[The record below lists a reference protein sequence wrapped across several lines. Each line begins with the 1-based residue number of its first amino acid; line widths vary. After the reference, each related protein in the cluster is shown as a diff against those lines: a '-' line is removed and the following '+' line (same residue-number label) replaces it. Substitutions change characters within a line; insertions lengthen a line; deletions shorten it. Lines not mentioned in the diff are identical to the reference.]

1 VEIKQ
6 ICVVGLPEVVDPA
19 TLFGISAL
27 LRQKRW
33 RVKPETQTPTHSW
46 PGSNYMR
53 LLLQHR
59 QLSGAGLLLGWV
71 LLLAGCASAPPAT
84 IPPVVAKT
92 VTQQQRGPVTFVHPL
107 PGARISA
114 SFARYIIK
122 SRNRQHHGVD
132 FAAPSGTPVLA
143 ASSGVVLSADN
154 SSLSEAFGNAV
165 LIEHGD
171 QLTSLSAHLSR
182 LDVQIGQWVEAGQQ
196 IGLVGQT
203 GRATGPHLHFELW
216 RGSVPQDPIALLP
229 LSPQERKHA
238 LAEMQRQAAASQ
250 APAKKRVAVAKSR
263 TVTSKVAKATP
274 AKKATSAKKTTSVK
288 KAQQS
293 KVTAKAKA
301 PVSKVAVTASKTGK
315 AAAPVKTTKAS
326 AAKTSTTSTAKA
338 TAGE

>member
-1 VEIKQ
+1 M
-6 ICVVGLPEVVDPA
+6 VGLPEVVDPA

-27 LRQKRW
+27 LHQKCW
-33 RVKPETQTPTHSW
+33 RVTPQTQTPTQSW
-46 PGSNYMR
+46 PGTTFMF
-53 LLLQHR
+53 LLLQQR
-59 QLSGAGLLLGWV
+59 RLSGAGLLLGWL
-71 LLLAGCASAPPAT
+71 LLLAGCASAPPVT
-84 IPPVVAKT
+84 PPPVVEKT
-92 VTQQQRGPVTFVHPL
+92 VVQQQSGPVTFVHPL

-132 FAAPSGTPVLA
+132 FAAPSGTPVFA

-229 LSPQERKHA
+229 LNPQERKQA

-250 APAKKRVAVAKSR
+250 APAKKRVATAKSR
-263 TVTSKVAKATP
+263 TVTTKVAKATP
-274 AKKATSAKKTTSVK
+274 AKKTTSVK

-293 KVTAKAKA
+293 KVTAKAKV
-301 PVSKVAVTASKTGK
+301 PVSKVAVTTSKTGK
-315 AAAPVKTTKAS
+315 AAAPAKSTKAS
-326 AAKTSTTSTAKA
+326 PGKTSTTSTAKA
-338 TAGE
+338 SRAKASAGE

>member
-1 VEIKQ
+1 M
-6 ICVVGLPEVVDPA
+6 
-19 TLFGISAL
+19 
-27 LRQKRW
+27 
-33 RVKPETQTPTHSW
+33 RVFLQ
-46 PGSNYMR
+46 NRR
-53 LLLQHR
+53 LY
-59 QLSGAGLLLGWV
+59 GAGLMVGW
-71 LLLAGCASAPPAT
+71 LCLLAGCASAPPVIA
-84 IPPVVAKT
+84 PPVAEKS
-92 VTQQQRGPVTFVHPL
+92 VTQHQRGPVTFVHPL

-132 FAAPSGTPVLA
+132 FAAPSGTPVFA

-182 LDVQIGQWVEAGQQ
+182 LDVQLGQWVEAGQQ

-238 LAEMQRQAAASQ
+238 LAEMQRQAAANQQS
-250 APAKKRVAVAKSR
+250 AKKRVVTAKNR
-263 TVTSKVAKATP
+263 AVTSKVAKAVP
-274 AKKATSAKKTTSVK
+274 AKSAKQSKTSAKAKQPVSRVAKTT
-288 KAQQS
+288 
-293 KVTAKAKA
+293 
-301 PVSKVAVTASKTGK
+301 SKTGK
-315 AAAPVKTTKAS
+315 TGTTPGAAKSGKSKSSSAKAAS
-326 AAKTSTTSTAKA
+326 A
-338 TAGE
+338 GD

>member
-1 VEIKQ
+1 
-6 ICVVGLPEVVDPA
+6 
-19 TLFGISAL
+19 
-27 LRQKRW
+27 
-33 RVKPETQTPTHSW
+33 
-46 PGSNYMR
+46 MR
-53 LLLQHR
+53 LFVQNRRLR
-59 QLSGAGLLLGWV
+59 GTGLMLGW
-71 LLLAGCASAPPAT
+71 LCLLAGCASAPPVT
-84 IPPVVAKT
+84 TPTVAEKT

-132 FAAPSGTPVLA
+132 FAAPSGTPVFA

-229 LSPQERKHA
+229 LSPQERKNA
-238 LAEMQRQAAASQ
+238 LAEMQRQVAANQQS
-250 APAKKRVAVAKSR
+250 AKKRVAAVKSS
-263 TVTSKVAKATP
+263 TATKVAKTA
-274 AKKATSAKKTTSVK
+274 SDK
-288 KAQQS
+288 KAQLSKKTAQS
-293 KVTAKAKA
+293 KTSIKAKQS
-301 PVSKVAVTASKTGK
+301 VSKVAVAKSKTGK
-315 AAAPVKTTKAS
+315 TATPVKATKS
-326 AAKTSTTSTAKA
+326 KTSTTKTAS
-338 TAGE
+338 AGD

>member
-1 VEIKQ
+1 
-6 ICVVGLPEVVDPA
+6 
-19 TLFGISAL
+19 
-27 LRQKRW
+27 
-33 RVKPETQTPTHSW
+33 
-46 PGSNYMR
+46 M
-53 LLLQHR
+53 
-59 QLSGAGLLLGWV
+59 LGW
-71 LLLAGCASAPPAT
+71 LCLLAGCASAPPVIA
-84 IPPVVAKT
+84 PPVAEKS
-92 VTQQQRGPVTFVHPL
+92 VTQHQRGPVTFVHPL

-132 FAAPSGTPVLA
+132 FAAPSGTPVFA

-182 LDVQIGQWVEAGQQ
+182 LDVQLGQWVEAGQQ

-238 LAEMQRQAAASQ
+238 LAEMQRQAAANQQS
-250 APAKKRVAVAKSR
+250 AKKRVVTAKNR
-263 TVTSKVAKATP
+263 AVTSKVAKAVP
-274 AKKATSAKKTTSVK
+274 AKSAKQSKTSAKAKQPVSRVAKTT
-288 KAQQS
+288 
-293 KVTAKAKA
+293 
-301 PVSKVAVTASKTGK
+301 SKTGK
-315 AAAPVKTTKAS
+315 TGTTPGAAKSGKSKAS
-326 AAKTSTTSTAKA
+326 SAKA
-338 TAGE
+338 ASAGD

>member
-1 VEIKQ
+1 MRLMLQ
-6 ICVVGLPEVVDPA
+6 PRRLRGVGLMLA
-19 TLFGISAL
+19 WL
-27 LRQKRW
+27 
-33 RVKPETQTPTHSW
+33 
-46 PGSNYMR
+46 
-53 LLLQHR
+53 
-59 QLSGAGLLLGWV
+59 
-71 LLLAGCASAPPAT
+71 LLLAGCASAPPVT
-84 IPPVVAKT
+84 SPPVAEKT
-92 VTQQQRGPVTFVHPL
+92 VTQQRGPVAFVHPL

-114 SFARYIIK
+114 SFARYIVK

-132 FAAPSGTPVLA
+132 FAAPSGTPVFA

-229 LSPQERKHA
+229 LNPQERKQA

-250 APAKKRVAVAKSR
+250 QQAKPQVAKAKKRTATTKVAKAGPAKAAKQ
-263 TVTSKVAKATP
+263 TKAKAKQPASKVAKT
-274 AKKATSAKKTTSVK
+274 
-288 KAQQS
+288 
-293 KVTAKAKA
+293 
-301 PVSKVAVTASKTGK
+301 TGK
-315 AAAPVKTTKAS
+315 NGKTATTTGAVKSTNSKAS
-326 AAKTSTTSTAKA
+326 AAKAA
-338 TAGE
+338 NAGD

>member
-1 VEIKQ
+1 MKQ
-6 ICVVGLPEVVDPA
+6 ICIVGLPEVVDPA
-19 TLFGISAL
+19 TLFGIFVSL
-27 LRQKRW
+27 YQKCW
-33 RVKPETQTPTHSW
+33 QVKPQTQTPTHSW

-59 QLSGAGLLLGWV
+59 QLSGAGLLLGWL
-71 LLLAGCASAPPAT
+71 LLLAGCASAPPVT
-84 IPPVVAKT
+84 PPPVAEKT
-92 VTQQQRGPVTFVHPL
+92 VTQQRGPVTFVHPL

-229 LSPQERKHA
+229 LNPQERKQA

-250 APAKKRVAVAKSR
+250 TPAKKRVAVAKKR
-263 TVTSKVAKATP
+263 TVTGKVAKTTP
-274 AKKATSAKKTTSVK
+274 VKKATPTK
-288 KAQQS
+288 KAKQ
-293 KVTAKAKA
+293 VNTAAKAKA
-301 PVSKVAVTASKTGK
+301 PVSNVAVTTSKTGK
-315 AAAPVKTTKAS
+315 TAAPVKPTKAS
-326 AAKTSTTSTAKA
+326 PAKTSTAKA
-338 TAGE
+338 SAGE

>member
-1 VEIKQ
+1 M
-6 ICVVGLPEVVDPA
+6 
-19 TLFGISAL
+19 
-27 LRQKRW
+27 
-33 RVKPETQTPTHSW
+33 RVFLQ
-46 PGSNYMR
+46 NRR
-53 LLLQHR
+53 LY
-59 QLSGAGLLLGWV
+59 GAGLMLGW
-71 LLLAGCASAPPAT
+71 LCLLAGCASAPPVIA
-84 IPPVVAKT
+84 PPVAEKS
-92 VTQQQRGPVTFVHPL
+92 VTQHQRGPVTFVHPL

-132 FAAPSGTPVLA
+132 FAAPSGTPVFA

-182 LDVQIGQWVEAGQQ
+182 LDVQLGQWVEAGQQ

-238 LAEMQRQAAASQ
+238 LAEMQRQAAANQQS
-250 APAKKRVAVAKSR
+250 AKKRVVTAKNRAVS
-263 TVTSKVAKATP
+263 SKVAKAVP
-274 AKKATSAKKTTSVK
+274 AKSAKQSKTSAKAKQPVSRVAKTT
-288 KAQQS
+288 
-293 KVTAKAKA
+293 
-301 PVSKVAVTASKTGK
+301 SKTGK
-315 AAAPVKTTKAS
+315 TGTTPGAAKSGKSKSSSAKAAS
-326 AAKTSTTSTAKA
+326 A
-338 TAGE
+338 GD

>member
-1 VEIKQ
+1 M
-6 ICVVGLPEVVDPA
+6 
-19 TLFGISAL
+19 
-27 LRQKRW
+27 
-33 RVKPETQTPTHSW
+33 RVFLQ
-46 PGSNYMR
+46 NRR
-53 LLLQHR
+53 LY
-59 QLSGAGLLLGWV
+59 GAGLMLGW
-71 LLLAGCASAPPAT
+71 LCLLAGCASAPPVIA
-84 IPPVVAKT
+84 PPVAEKS
-92 VTQQQRGPVTFVHPL
+92 VTQHQRGPVTFVHPL

-132 FAAPSGTPVLA
+132 FAAPSGTPVFA

-182 LDVQIGQWVEAGQQ
+182 LDVQLGQWVEAGQQ

-238 LAEMQRQAAASQ
+238 LAEMQRQAAANQQS
-250 APAKKRVAVAKSR
+250 AKKRVITAKNRAVS
-263 TVTSKVAKATP
+263 TKVAKAVP
-274 AKKATSAKKTTSVK
+274 AKSAKQSKTSAKAKQPVNRVAKTT
-288 KAQQS
+288 
-293 KVTAKAKA
+293 
-301 PVSKVAVTASKTGK
+301 SKTGK
-315 AAAPVKTTKAS
+315 TGTTPGPAKSGKSKSSSAKAAS
-326 AAKTSTTSTAKA
+326 A
-338 TAGE
+338 GD

>member
-1 VEIKQ
+1 
-6 ICVVGLPEVVDPA
+6 
-19 TLFGISAL
+19 
-27 LRQKRW
+27 
-33 RVKPETQTPTHSW
+33 
-46 PGSNYMR
+46 MR
-53 LLLQHR
+53 LFMQNRRLR
-59 QLSGAGLLLGWV
+59 GAGLMLGW
-71 LLLAGCASAPPAT
+71 LCLLAGCASAPPVAP
-84 IPPVVAKT
+84 PPVAEKT
-92 VTQQQRGPVTFVHPL
+92 VTQHQRGPVTFVHPL

-132 FAAPSGTPVLA
+132 FAAPSGTPVFA

-182 LDVQIGQWVEAGQQ
+182 LDVQLGQWVEAGQQ

-238 LAEMQRQAAASQ
+238 MAEMQRQVAANQ
-250 APAKKRVAVAKSR
+250 QPAKKRVVVTKSRPVKTKIAKAGPAKS
-263 TVTSKVAKATP
+263 AKP
-274 AKKATSAKKTTSVK
+274 AKTSAK
-288 KAQQS
+288 
-293 KVTAKAKA
+293 AKQ
-301 PVSKVAVTASKTGK
+301 PVSRVAKTSGK
-315 AAAPVKTTKAS
+315 S
-326 AAKTSTTSTAKA
+326 GKTSTTPVAVKSGKSKASSSSAKA
-338 TAGE
+338 ASAGD

>member
-1 VEIKQ
+1 M
-6 ICVVGLPEVVDPA
+6 
-19 TLFGISAL
+19 
-27 LRQKRW
+27 
-33 RVKPETQTPTHSW
+33 RVFLQ
-46 PGSNYMR
+46 NRR
-53 LLLQHR
+53 LY
-59 QLSGAGLLLGWV
+59 GAGLMLGW
-71 LLLAGCASAPPAT
+71 LCLLAGCASAPPVIA
-84 IPPVVAKT
+84 PPVAEKS
-92 VTQQQRGPVTFVHPL
+92 VTQHQRGPVTFVHPL

-132 FAAPSGTPVLA
+132 FAAPSGTPVFA

-182 LDVQIGQWVEAGQQ
+182 LDVQLGQWVEAGQQ

-238 LAEMQRQAAASQ
+238 LAEMQRQAAANQQS
-250 APAKKRVAVAKSR
+250 AKKRVVTAKNR
-263 TVTSKVAKATP
+263 AVTSKVAKVVP
-274 AKKATSAKKTTSVK
+274 AKSAKQSKTSAKAKQPVSRVAKTT
-288 KAQQS
+288 
-293 KVTAKAKA
+293 
-301 PVSKVAVTASKTGK
+301 SKTGK
-315 AAAPVKTTKAS
+315 TGTTPGAAKSGKSKSSSAKAAS
-326 AAKTSTTSTAKA
+326 A
-338 TAGE
+338 GD

>member
-1 VEIKQ
+1 M
-6 ICVVGLPEVVDPA
+6 
-19 TLFGISAL
+19 
-27 LRQKRW
+27 
-33 RVKPETQTPTHSW
+33 RVFLQ
-46 PGSNYMR
+46 NRR
-53 LLLQHR
+53 LY
-59 QLSGAGLLLGWV
+59 GAGLMLGW
-71 LLLAGCASAPPAT
+71 LCLLAGCASAPPVIA
-84 IPPVVAKT
+84 PPVAEKS
-92 VTQQQRGPVTFVHPL
+92 VTQHQRGPVTFVHPL

-132 FAAPSGTPVLA
+132 FAAPSGTPVFA

-182 LDVQIGQWVEAGQQ
+182 LDVQLGQWVEAGQQ

-238 LAEMQRQAAASQ
+238 LAEMQRQAAANQQS
-250 APAKKRVAVAKSR
+250 AKKRVVTAKNR
-263 TVTSKVAKATP
+263 AVTSKVAKAVP
-274 AKKATSAKKTTSVK
+274 AKSAKQSKTSAKAKQPVSRVAKTT
-288 KAQQS
+288 
-293 KVTAKAKA
+293 
-301 PVSKVAVTASKTGK
+301 SKTGK
-315 AAAPVKTTKAS
+315 TATTPGAAKSGKSKAS
-326 AAKTSTTSTAKA
+326 SAKA
-338 TAGE
+338 ASAGD

>member
-1 VEIKQ
+1 M
-6 ICVVGLPEVVDPA
+6 VGLPEVVDPA

-33 RVKPETQTPTHSW
+33 RVKPQTRTPTLSW

-59 QLSGAGLLLGWV
+59 QLSGAGLLLGWA
-71 LLLAGCASAPPAT
+71 LLLAGCASAPPVKP
-84 IPPVVAKT
+84 PPVAEKT

-132 FAAPSGTPVLA
+132 FAAPSGTPVFA
-143 ASSGVVLSADN
+143 ASAGVVLSADN

-250 APAKKRVAVAKSR
+250 APAKQRVVVAKSR
-263 TVTSKVAKATP
+263 TVTAKVAKATP
-274 AKKATSAKKTTSVK
+274 TKKATSAKK
-288 KAQQS
+288 AQQAKAS
-293 KVTAKAKA
+293 AKAKA
-301 PVSKVAVTASKTGK
+301 PVSKVAVTSNKTGK
-315 AAAPVKTTKAS
+315 AAAPAKSTKAAPGKTATTTKTSAS
-326 AAKTSTTSTAKA
+326 TA

>member
-1 VEIKQ
+1 M
-6 ICVVGLPEVVDPA
+6 
-19 TLFGISAL
+19 
-27 LRQKRW
+27 
-33 RVKPETQTPTHSW
+33 RVFLQ
-46 PGSNYMR
+46 NRR
-53 LLLQHR
+53 LY
-59 QLSGAGLLLGWV
+59 GAGLMVGW
-71 LLLAGCASAPPAT
+71 LCLLAGCASAPPVIA
-84 IPPVVAKT
+84 PPVAEKS
-92 VTQQQRGPVTFVHPL
+92 VTQHQRGPVTFVHPL

-132 FAAPSGTPVLA
+132 FAAPSGTPVFA

-182 LDVQIGQWVEAGQQ
+182 LDVQLGQWVEAGQQ

-238 LAEMQRQAAASQ
+238 LAEMQRQAAANQQS
-250 APAKKRVAVAKSR
+250 AKKRVVTAKNRAVS
-263 TVTSKVAKATP
+263 SKVAKAVL
-274 AKKATSAKKTTSVK
+274 AKSAKQSKTSAKAKQPVSRVAKTT
-288 KAQQS
+288 
-293 KVTAKAKA
+293 
-301 PVSKVAVTASKTGK
+301 SKTGK
-315 AAAPVKTTKAS
+315 TGTTPGAAKSGKSKSSSAKAAS
-326 AAKTSTTSTAKA
+326 A
-338 TAGE
+338 GD

>member
-1 VEIKQ
+1 M
-6 ICVVGLPEVVDPA
+6 
-19 TLFGISAL
+19 FL
-27 LRQKRW
+27 L
-33 RVKPETQTPTHSW
+33 S
-46 PGSNYMR
+46 
-53 LLLQHR
+53 QHQR
-59 QLSGAGLLLGWV
+59 LSGVALLLGWV
-71 LLLAGCASAPPAT
+71 LLLAGCASAPLVT
-84 IPPVVAKT
+84 KPPVAEKT
-92 VTQQQRGPVTFVHPL
+92 VTPQQRGPVTFVHPS

-143 ASSGVVLSADN
+143 ASAGVVLSADN

-229 LSPQERKHA
+229 LNPQERKQA

-250 APAKKRVAVAKSR
+250 TPAKKRVAVAKKR
-263 TVTSKVAKATP
+263 TVTGKVAKATP
-274 AKKATSAKKTTSVK
+274 VKKATSPK
-288 KAQQS
+288 KAKQL
-293 KVTAKAKA
+293 KTAAKAKA
-301 PVSKVAVTASKTGK
+301 PAGKVAVTTSKTGK
-315 AAAPVKTTKAS
+315 TAAPVKPTKAS
-326 AAKTSTTSTAKA
+326 PAKTSTAKA
-338 TAGE
+338 SAGE

>member
-1 VEIKQ
+1 M
-6 ICVVGLPEVVDPA
+6 
-19 TLFGISAL
+19 
-27 LRQKRW
+27 
-33 RVKPETQTPTHSW
+33 RVFLQ
-46 PGSNYMR
+46 NRR
-53 LLLQHR
+53 LY
-59 QLSGAGLLLGWV
+59 GAGLMLGW
-71 LLLAGCASAPPAT
+71 LCLLAGCASAPPVIA
-84 IPPVVAKT
+84 PPVAEKS
-92 VTQQQRGPVTFVHPL
+92 VTQHQRGPVTFVHPL

-132 FAAPSGTPVLA
+132 FAAPSGTPVFA

-182 LDVQIGQWVEAGQQ
+182 LDVQLGQWVEAGQQ

-238 LAEMQRQAAASQ
+238 LAEMQRQAAANQQS
-250 APAKKRVAVAKSR
+250 AKKRVVTAKNR
-263 TVTSKVAKATP
+263 AVTSKVAKAVP
-274 AKKATSAKKTTSVK
+274 AKSAKQSKTSAKAKQPGSRVAKTT
-288 KAQQS
+288 
-293 KVTAKAKA
+293 
-301 PVSKVAVTASKTGK
+301 SKTGK
-315 AAAPVKTTKAS
+315 TGTTPGAAKSGKSKAS
-326 AAKTSTTSTAKA
+326 SAKA
-338 TAGE
+338 ASAGD

>member
-1 VEIKQ
+1 M
-6 ICVVGLPEVVDPA
+6 
-19 TLFGISAL
+19 
-27 LRQKRW
+27 
-33 RVKPETQTPTHSW
+33 RVFLQ
-46 PGSNYMR
+46 NRR
-53 LLLQHR
+53 LY
-59 QLSGAGLLLGWV
+59 GAGLMLGW
-71 LLLAGCASAPPAT
+71 LCLLAGCASAPPVIA
-84 IPPVVAKT
+84 PPVAEKS
-92 VTQQQRGPVTFVHPL
+92 VTQHQRGPVTFVHPL

-132 FAAPSGTPVLA
+132 FAAPSGTPVFA

-182 LDVQIGQWVEAGQQ
+182 LDVQLGQWVEAGQQ

-238 LAEMQRQAAASQ
+238 LAEMQRQAAANQPS
-250 APAKKRVAVAKSR
+250 AKKRVVTAKNR
-263 TVTSKVAKATP
+263 AVTSKVAKAVP
-274 AKKATSAKKTTSVK
+274 AKSAKQSKTSAKAKQPVSRVAKTT
-288 KAQQS
+288 
-293 KVTAKAKA
+293 
-301 PVSKVAVTASKTGK
+301 SKTGK
-315 AAAPVKTTKAS
+315 TGTTPGAAKSGKSKSSSAKAAS
-326 AAKTSTTSTAKA
+326 A
-338 TAGE
+338 GD

>member
-1 VEIKQ
+1 M
-6 ICVVGLPEVVDPA
+6 
-19 TLFGISAL
+19 
-27 LRQKRW
+27 
-33 RVKPETQTPTHSW
+33 RVFLQ
-46 PGSNYMR
+46 NRR
-53 LLLQHR
+53 LY
-59 QLSGAGLLLGWV
+59 GAGLMLGW
-71 LLLAGCASAPPAT
+71 LCLLAGCASAPPVLA
-84 IPPVVAKT
+84 PPVAEKS
-92 VTQQQRGPVTFVHPL
+92 VTQHQRGPVTFVHPL

-132 FAAPSGTPVLA
+132 FAAPSGTPVFA

-182 LDVQIGQWVEAGQQ
+182 LDVQLGQWVEAGQQ

-238 LAEMQRQAAASQ
+238 LAEMQRQAAANQQS
-250 APAKKRVAVAKSR
+250 AKKRVVTAKNR
-263 TVTSKVAKATP
+263 AVTSKVAKAVP
-274 AKKATSAKKTTSVK
+274 AKSAKQSKTSAKAKPPVSRVAKTT
-288 KAQQS
+288 
-293 KVTAKAKA
+293 
-301 PVSKVAVTASKTGK
+301 SKTGK
-315 AAAPVKTTKAS
+315 TGTTPGAAKSGKSKSSSAKAAS
-326 AAKTSTTSTAKA
+326 A
-338 TAGE
+338 GD

>member
-1 VEIKQ
+1 MY
-6 ICVVGLPEVVDPA
+6 
-19 TLFGISAL
+19 LFL
-27 LRQKRW
+27 QNR
-33 RVKPETQTPTHSW
+33 
-46 PGSNYMR
+46 R
-53 LLLQHR
+53 LC
-59 QLSGAGLLLGWV
+59 GAGLMVGW
-71 LLLAGCASAPPAT
+71 LCLLAGCASAPPVTA
-84 IPPVVAKT
+84 PPVAEKT
-92 VTQQQRGPVTFVHPL
+92 VTQHQRGPVTFVHPL

-132 FAAPSGTPVLA
+132 FAAPSGTPVFA

-182 LDVQIGQWVEAGQQ
+182 LDVQLGQWVEAGQQ

-250 APAKKRVAVAKSR
+250 QSAKKRVVTTKRSAA
-263 TVTSKVAKATP
+263 TSKVAKAVP
-274 AKKATSAKKTTSVK
+274 AKTAKPAKIPTKAKQPVGRVAKTTGKTGTTATTTGAVKSGKSKASSAK
-288 KAQQS
+288 A
-293 KVTAKAKA
+293 
-301 PVSKVAVTASKTGK
+301 
-315 AAAPVKTTKAS
+315 AS
-326 AAKTSTTSTAKA
+326 A
-338 TAGE
+338 GD

>member
-1 VEIKQ
+1 
-6 ICVVGLPEVVDPA
+6 
-19 TLFGISAL
+19 
-27 LRQKRW
+27 
-33 RVKPETQTPTHSW
+33 
-46 PGSNYMR
+46 MR
-53 LLLQHR
+53 LFLQNR
-59 QLSGAGLLLGWV
+59 RLYGAGLMLGW
-71 LLLAGCASAPPAT
+71 LCLLAGCASAPPAT
-84 IPPVVAKT
+84 TQPVAEKT
-92 VTQQQRGPVTFVHPL
+92 VTQHQRGPVTFVHPL

-132 FAAPSGTPVLA
+132 FAAPSGTPVFA

-182 LDVQIGQWVEAGQQ
+182 LDVQLGQWVEAGQQ

-238 LAEMQRQAAASQ
+238 FAEMQRQVAANQ
-250 APAKKRVAVAKSR
+250 LPAKKRVVVTKSR
-263 TVTSKVAKATP
+263 TVKTKIAKAVPAKTSAKAKQPISKVAK
-274 AKKATSAKKTTSVK
+274 TSG
-288 KAQQS
+288 
-293 KVTAKAKA
+293 
-301 PVSKVAVTASKTGK
+301 KTGK
-315 AAAPVKTTKAS
+315 TVTTPGAVKSGKSKTSSAKAAS
-326 AAKTSTTSTAKA
+326 A
-338 TAGE
+338 GD

>member
-1 VEIKQ
+1 
-6 ICVVGLPEVVDPA
+6 
-19 TLFGISAL
+19 
-27 LRQKRW
+27 
-33 RVKPETQTPTHSW
+33 
-46 PGSNYMR
+46 
-53 LLLQHR
+53 
-59 QLSGAGLLLGWV
+59 
-71 LLLAGCASAPPAT
+71 
-84 IPPVVAKT
+84 
-92 VTQQQRGPVTFVHPL
+92 VTFVHPL

-132 FAAPSGTPVLA
+132 FAAPSGTPVFA

-182 LDVQIGQWVEAGQQ
+182 LDVQLGQWVEAGQQ

-238 LAEMQRQAAASQ
+238 LAEMQRQAAANQQS
-250 APAKKRVAVAKSR
+250 AKKRVVTTKRSAA
-263 TVTSKVAKATP
+263 TSKVAKAVPVKTAKP
-274 AKKATSAKKTTSVK
+274 AKTSAKAKQPVGRVAKTTGKTGTTATTGAVK
-288 KAQQS
+288 SGKSKAS
-293 KVTAKAKA
+293 SAKA
-301 PVSKVAVTASKTGK
+301 VS
-315 AAAPVKTTKAS
+315 
-326 AAKTSTTSTAKA
+326 
-338 TAGE
+338 AGD

>member
-1 VEIKQ
+1 
-6 ICVVGLPEVVDPA
+6 
-19 TLFGISAL
+19 
-27 LRQKRW
+27 
-33 RVKPETQTPTHSW
+33 
-46 PGSNYMR
+46 MR
-53 LLLQHR
+53 LFLQNR
-59 QLSGAGLLLGWV
+59 RLYGAGLMLGW
-71 LLLAGCASAPPAT
+71 LCLLAGCASAPPVPA
-84 IPPVVAKT
+84 PPVAEKT
-92 VTQQQRGPVTFVHPL
+92 VTQHQRGPVTFVHPL

-132 FAAPSGTPVLA
+132 FAAPSGTPIFA

-182 LDVQIGQWVEAGQQ
+182 LDVQLGQWVEAGQQ

-238 LAEMQRQAAASQ
+238 LAEMQRQAAANQQS
-250 APAKKRVAVAKSR
+250 AKKRVVTAKNR
-263 TVTSKVAKATP
+263 AVTSKVAKAVP
-274 AKKATSAKKTTSVK
+274 AKSAKQSKTSAKAKQPVSRVAKTT
-288 KAQQS
+288 
-293 KVTAKAKA
+293 
-301 PVSKVAVTASKTGK
+301 SKTGK
-315 AAAPVKTTKAS
+315 TATTPGAAKSGKSKSSSAKAAS
-326 AAKTSTTSTAKA
+326 A
-338 TAGE
+338 GD

>member
-1 VEIKQ
+1 M
-6 ICVVGLPEVVDPA
+6 
-19 TLFGISAL
+19 
-27 LRQKRW
+27 
-33 RVKPETQTPTHSW
+33 RVFLQ
-46 PGSNYMR
+46 NRR
-53 LLLQHR
+53 LY
-59 QLSGAGLLLGWV
+59 GAGLMVGW
-71 LLLAGCASAPPAT
+71 LCLLAGCASAPPVIA
-84 IPPVVAKT
+84 PPVAEKS
-92 VTQQQRGPVTFVHPL
+92 VTQHQRGPVTFVHPL

-132 FAAPSGTPVLA
+132 FAAPSGTPIFA

-182 LDVQIGQWVEAGQQ
+182 LDVQLGQWVEAGQQ

-238 LAEMQRQAAASQ
+238 LAEMQRQAAANQQS
-250 APAKKRVAVAKSR
+250 AKKRVVTAKNRAVS
-263 TVTSKVAKATP
+263 SKVAKAVP
-274 AKKATSAKKTTSVK
+274 AKSAKQSKTSAKAKQPVSRVAKTT
-288 KAQQS
+288 
-293 KVTAKAKA
+293 
-301 PVSKVAVTASKTGK
+301 SKTGK
-315 AAAPVKTTKAS
+315 TGTTPGAAKSGKSKSSSAKAAS
-326 AAKTSTTSTAKA
+326 A
-338 TAGE
+338 GD

>member
-1 VEIKQ
+1 MF
-6 ICVVGLPEVVDPA
+6 L
-19 TLFGISAL
+19 S
-27 LRQKRW
+27 
-33 RVKPETQTPTHSW
+33 
-46 PGSNYMR
+46 
-53 LLLQHR
+53 LQQR

-71 LLLAGCASAPPAT
+71 LLLAGCASAPPVEP
-84 IPPVVAKT
+84 PPVAEKT
-92 VTQQQRGPVTFVHPL
+92 VMQQQRGPVTFVHPL

-114 SFARYIIK
+114 SFARYIVK

-171 QLTSLSAHLSR
+171 QLTSLSAHLSQ

-229 LSPQERKHA
+229 LNPQERKHA

-250 APAKKRVAVAKSR
+250 APAKKRVATAKSR
-263 TVTSKVAKATP
+263 TVKTKVAKATP
-274 AKKATSAKKTTSVK
+274 AKKATSVK

-293 KVTAKAKA
+293 KVTAKAKV
-301 PVSKVAVTASKTGK
+301 PVSKVAVTSSKTGK
-315 AAAPVKTTKAS
+315 AAAPAKSTKAS
-326 AAKTSTTSTAKA
+326 AAKATAKA

>member
-1 VEIKQ
+1 
-6 ICVVGLPEVVDPA
+6 
-19 TLFGISAL
+19 
-27 LRQKRW
+27 
-33 RVKPETQTPTHSW
+33 
-46 PGSNYMR
+46 MR

-59 QLSGAGLLLGWV
+59 QLSGAGLLLGWL
-71 LLLAGCASAPPAT
+71 LLLAGCASAPPVT
-84 IPPVVAKT
+84 PPPVAEKT
-92 VTQQQRGPVTFVHPL
+92 VTQQRGPVTFVHPL

-132 FAAPSGTPVLA
+132 FAAPSGTPVFA
-143 ASSGVVLSADN
+143 ASAGVVLSADN

-229 LSPQERKHA
+229 LNPQERKQA

-250 APAKKRVAVAKSR
+250 TPAKKRVAVAKKR
-263 TVTSKVAKATP
+263 TVTGKVAKTTP
-274 AKKATSAKKTTSVK
+274 VKKATPTK
-288 KAQQS
+288 KAKQ
-293 KVTAKAKA
+293 VNTAAKAKA
-301 PVSKVAVTASKTGK
+301 PVGNVAVTTSKTGK
-315 AAAPVKTTKAS
+315 TAAPVKPTKAS
-326 AAKTSTTSTAKA
+326 PAKTSTAKA
-338 TAGE
+338 SAGE

>member
-1 VEIKQ
+1 M
-6 ICVVGLPEVVDPA
+6 
-19 TLFGISAL
+19 
-27 LRQKRW
+27 
-33 RVKPETQTPTHSW
+33 RVFLQ
-46 PGSNYMR
+46 NRR
-53 LLLQHR
+53 LY
-59 QLSGAGLLLGWV
+59 GAGLMLGW
-71 LLLAGCASAPPAT
+71 LCLLAGCASAPPVIA
-84 IPPVVAKT
+84 PPVAEKS
-92 VTQQQRGPVTFVHPL
+92 VTQHQRGPVTFVHPL

-132 FAAPSGTPVLA
+132 FAAPSGTPVFA

-182 LDVQIGQWVEAGQQ
+182 LDVQLGQWVEAGQQ

-238 LAEMQRQAAASQ
+238 LAEMQRQAAANQQS
-250 APAKKRVAVAKSR
+250 AKKRVVTAKNR
-263 TVTSKVAKATP
+263 AVTSKVAKAVP
-274 AKKATSAKKTTSVK
+274 AKSAKQSKTSAKAKQPVSRVAKTT
-288 KAQQS
+288 
-293 KVTAKAKA
+293 
-301 PVSKVAVTASKTGK
+301 SKTGK
-315 AAAPVKTTKAS
+315 TGTTPGAAKSGKSKAS
-326 AAKTSTTSTAKA
+326 SAKA
-338 TAGE
+338 ASAGD

>member
-1 VEIKQ
+1 M
-6 ICVVGLPEVVDPA
+6 
-19 TLFGISAL
+19 
-27 LRQKRW
+27 
-33 RVKPETQTPTHSW
+33 RVFLQ
-46 PGSNYMR
+46 NRR
-53 LLLQHR
+53 LY
-59 QLSGAGLLLGWV
+59 GAGLMVGW
-71 LLLAGCASAPPAT
+71 LCLLAGCASAPPVIA
-84 IPPVVAKT
+84 PPVAEKS
-92 VTQQQRGPVTFVHPL
+92 VTQHQRGPVTFVHPL

-132 FAAPSGTPVLA
+132 FAAPSGTPVFA

-182 LDVQIGQWVEAGQQ
+182 LDVQLGQWVEAGQQ

-238 LAEMQRQAAASQ
+238 LAEMQRQAAANQQS
-250 APAKKRVAVAKSR
+250 AKKRVVTAKNR
-263 TVTSKVAKATP
+263 AVTSKVAKAVP
-274 AKKATSAKKTTSVK
+274 AKSAKQSKTSAKAKQPVSRVAKTT
-288 KAQQS
+288 
-293 KVTAKAKA
+293 
-301 PVSKVAVTASKTGK
+301 SKTGK
-315 AAAPVKTTKAS
+315 TATTSGAAKSGKSKSSSAKAAS
-326 AAKTSTTSTAKA
+326 A
-338 TAGE
+338 GD

>member
-1 VEIKQ
+1 
-6 ICVVGLPEVVDPA
+6 
-19 TLFGISAL
+19 
-27 LRQKRW
+27 
-33 RVKPETQTPTHSW
+33 
-46 PGSNYMR
+46 MR
-53 LLLQHR
+53 LFLQNR
-59 QLSGAGLLLGWV
+59 RLYGAGLMLGW
-71 LLLAGCASAPPAT
+71 LCLLAGCASAPPVPL
-84 IPPVVAKT
+84 PPVAEKSA
-92 VTQQQRGPVTFVHPL
+92 TQHQRGPVTFVHPL

-132 FAAPSGTPVLA
+132 FAAPSGTPVFA

-182 LDVQIGQWVEAGQQ
+182 LDVQLGQWVEAGQQ

-238 LAEMQRQAAASQ
+238 LAEMQRQAAANQQS
-250 APAKKRVAVAKSR
+250 AKKRVVTAKNRAVA
-263 TVTSKVAKATP
+263 SKVAKAVP
-274 AKKATSAKKTTSVK
+274 AKSAK
-288 KAQQS
+288 QS
-293 KVTAKAKA
+293 KISAKAKQ
-301 PVSKVAVTASKTGK
+301 PVSRVAKTTSKTGK
-315 AAAPVKTTKAS
+315 TGTTPGAAKSGKSKAS
-326 AAKTSTTSTAKA
+326 SAKA
-338 TAGE
+338 ASAGD

>member
-1 VEIKQ
+1 M
-6 ICVVGLPEVVDPA
+6 
-19 TLFGISAL
+19 
-27 LRQKRW
+27 
-33 RVKPETQTPTHSW
+33 RVFLQ
-46 PGSNYMR
+46 NRR
-53 LLLQHR
+53 LY
-59 QLSGAGLLLGWV
+59 GAGLMLGW
-71 LLLAGCASAPPAT
+71 LCLLAGCASAPPVIA
-84 IPPVVAKT
+84 PPVAEKS
-92 VTQQQRGPVTFVHPL
+92 VTQHQRGPVTFVHPL

-132 FAAPSGTPVLA
+132 FAAPSGTPVFA

-182 LDVQIGQWVEAGQQ
+182 LDVQLGQWVEAGQQ

-238 LAEMQRQAAASQ
+238 LAEMQRQAAANQQS
-250 APAKKRVAVAKSR
+250 AKKRVVTAKNRAVS
-263 TVTSKVAKATP
+263 SKVAKAVP
-274 AKKATSAKKTTSVK
+274 AKSAKQSKTSAKAKQPGSRVAKTT
-288 KAQQS
+288 
-293 KVTAKAKA
+293 
-301 PVSKVAVTASKTGK
+301 SKTGK
-315 AAAPVKTTKAS
+315 TGTTPGAAKSGKSKAS
-326 AAKTSTTSTAKA
+326 SAKA
-338 TAGE
+338 ASAGD

>member
-1 VEIKQ
+1 M
-6 ICVVGLPEVVDPA
+6 
-19 TLFGISAL
+19 
-27 LRQKRW
+27 
-33 RVKPETQTPTHSW
+33 RVFLQ
-46 PGSNYMR
+46 NRR
-53 LLLQHR
+53 LY
-59 QLSGAGLLLGWV
+59 GAGLMVGW
-71 LLLAGCASAPPAT
+71 LCLLAGCASAPPVIA
-84 IPPVVAKT
+84 PPVAEKS
-92 VTQQQRGPVTFVHPL
+92 VTQHQRGPVTFVHPL

-132 FAAPSGTPVLA
+132 FAAPSGTPVFA

-182 LDVQIGQWVEAGQQ
+182 LDVQLGQWVEAGQQ

-238 LAEMQRQAAASQ
+238 LAEMQRQAAANQQS
-250 APAKKRVAVAKSR
+250 AKKRVVTAKNR
-263 TVTSKVAKATP
+263 AVTSKVAKAVP
-274 AKKATSAKKTTSVK
+274 AKSAKQSKTSAKAKQPVSRAAKTT
-288 KAQQS
+288 
-293 KVTAKAKA
+293 
-301 PVSKVAVTASKTGK
+301 SKTGK
-315 AAAPVKTTKAS
+315 TPGAAKSGKSKAS
-326 AAKTSTTSTAKA
+326 SAKA
-338 TAGE
+338 ASAGD

>member
-1 VEIKQ
+1 M
-6 ICVVGLPEVVDPA
+6 
-19 TLFGISAL
+19 F
-27 LRQKRW
+27 
-33 RVKPETQTPTHSW
+33 
-46 PGSNYMR
+46 
-53 LLLQHR
+53 LLLQHWR
-59 QLSGAGLLLGWV
+59 LSGSGLLLGWA

-84 IPPVVAKT
+84 TPVAEKPVV
-92 VTQQQRGPVTFVHPL
+92 QQQRGPVTFVHPL

-114 SFARYIIK
+114 SFARYIVK

-132 FAAPSGTPVLA
+132 FAAPSGTPVFA
-143 ASSGVVLSADN
+143 ASAGVVLSADN

-229 LSPQERKHA
+229 LNPQERKQA

-250 APAKKRVAVAKSR
+250 APAKKRVTVAKSR
-263 TVTSKVAKATP
+263 TVTTKVAKVTPAQKATP
-274 AKKATSAKKTTSVK
+274 AKKATSTKKTQQA
-288 KAQQS
+288 KAS
-293 KVTAKAKA
+293 AKAKA
-301 PVSKVAVTASKTGK
+301 PVSKVAVTSNKTGK
-315 AAAPVKTTKAS
+315 AAVPAKSTKAALGKTAKTTK
-326 AAKTSTTSTAKA
+326 TS
-338 TAGE
+338 AGE